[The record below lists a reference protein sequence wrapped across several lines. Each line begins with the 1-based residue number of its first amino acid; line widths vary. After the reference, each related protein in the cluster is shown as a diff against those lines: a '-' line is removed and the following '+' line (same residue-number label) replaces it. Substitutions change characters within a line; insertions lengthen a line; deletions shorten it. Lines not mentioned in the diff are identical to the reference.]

1 MKIYDISVP
10 LSPAMHVYPG
20 DPAVDIQRTMKIAD
34 GDVANVSFLH
44 FGTHTGTHVDA
55 PAHFIDGA
63 MTVDAIPLNMLIGR
77 AHVIEITSTTISREV
92 LSEFDLTDDMRVI
105 FKTRNSYAWRE
116 PEFVRDFVHL
126 TADAAE
132 HLGENG
138 IKVVGIDY
146 LSVEKYN
153 FVNPDVHRTLLG
165 SGAVIIEGLN
175 LSEVDPGNY
184 ELICLPL
191 KIEGG
196 DGAPARVVLR
206 G

>member
-20 DPAVDIQRTMKIAD
+20 DPAVDIERTMQIAN
-34 GDVANVSFLH
+34 GDVANVSFLR

-63 MTVDAIPLNMLIGR
+63 MTVDVIPLNLLIGR
-77 AHVIEITSTTISREV
+77 VHVVEIPSPVISKETLEEV
-92 LSEFDLTDDMRVI
+92 DLTDDMRVI
-105 FKTRNSYAWRE
+105 FKTRNSYVWRE
-116 PEFVRDFVHL
+116 PEFVKEFVHL
-126 TADAAE
+126 TTDAAE
-132 HLGENG
+132 WLVENG

-153 FVNPDVHRTLLG
+153 FVTPDVHRTLLG

-175 LSEVDPGNY
+175 LSEVEPGHY

>member
-10 LSPAMHVYPG
+10 LSPDMHVYPG
-20 DPAVDIQRTMKIAD
+20 DPAVDIQQTSRLAD
-34 GDVANVSFLH
+34 GDVANVSFLR
-44 FGTHTGTHVDA
+44 FGSHTGTHVDA
-55 PAHFIDGA
+55 PAHFIENG
-63 MTVDAIPLNMLIGR
+63 MTVDAIPLNLLIGR
-77 AHVIEITSTTISREV
+77 VHVVDAGSTVIDRES
-92 LSEFDLTDDMRVI
+92 LAGMDLADDMRVI
-105 FKTRNSYAWRE
+105 FKTRNSYVWSE
-116 PEFVRDFVHL
+116 PEFVRDFVYL
-126 TADAAE
+126 TADAARY
-132 HLGENG
+132 LVENG

-153 FVNPDVHRTLLG
+153 FDTPDVHRTLLG

-175 LSEVDPGNY
+175 LSDVEPGHY

>member
-1 MKIYDISVP
+1 MKIHDISVS
-10 LSPAMHVYPG
+10 LSPSMHVYPG
-20 DPAVDIQRTMKIAD
+20 DPAVDVQRTMKLED
-34 GDVANVSFLH
+34 GDVANVSFLR
-44 FGTHTGTHVDA
+44 FGSHTGTHVDA

-63 MTVDAIPLNMLIGR
+63 MTVDRIPLNLLIGR
-77 AHVIEITSTTISREV
+77 ARVLEVTAPVITREV
-92 LSEFDLTDDMRVI
+92 LAEYTLTDDVRVI
-105 FKTRNSYAWRE
+105 FKTRNSYVWGE
-116 PEFVRDFVHL
+116 PAFVKDFVHL
-126 TADAAE
+126 TAGAAE
-132 HLGENG
+132 LLVENG

-153 FVNPDVHRTLLG
+153 FDEPDVHRTLLG

-175 LSEVDPGNY
+175 LSDVEPGDY